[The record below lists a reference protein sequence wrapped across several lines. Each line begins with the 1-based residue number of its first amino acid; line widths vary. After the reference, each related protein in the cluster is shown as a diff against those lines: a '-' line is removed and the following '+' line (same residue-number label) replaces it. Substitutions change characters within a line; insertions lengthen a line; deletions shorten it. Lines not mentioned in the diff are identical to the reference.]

1 MRPIR
6 RSPQMWTPREQPE
19 PIHTVA
25 GRGRT
30 QLGMRCSH
38 SDRLTQSVPKRLFV
52 LRVARGQDVVS
63 QARARGVEAGAIGT
77 VGLTHLHYDH
87 AGGAGQLPHATF
99 LFDSREW
106 APAVRGRL
114 LEGYRRGTV
123 DRPLDWRTLE
133 FAGATAGAGF
143 SHTLDLFGDD
153 SVRLVSTPGHSP
165 GHLSVLLRTA
175 SGPVLLWATPPIPAA
190 RSPRVTIRSP
200 APISLPTATRS
211 RVSGDGLMPIRPHP
225 SSAATT
231 TNSGQTCQRSTRE
244 RSRRSHLAVQSG
256 GGFHNLRPVT
266 FLM

>member
-1 MRPIR
+1 MSRPDAGVGVRFLRSWLSIR
-6 RSPQMWTPREQPE
+6 ARGALLIDTGLDASVLRDPAEQF
-19 PIHTVA
+19 
-25 GRGRT
+25 G
-30 QLGMRCSH
+30 
-38 SDRLTQSVPKRLFV
+38 SVLKRLFV

-77 VGLTHLHYDH
+77 VVLTHLHYDH

-175 SGPVLLWATPPIPAA
+175 SGACAAGGRRRLYPPRDRRGSRSA
-190 RSPRVTIRSP
+190 RPR
-200 APISLPTATRS
+200 RS
-211 RVSGDGLMPIRPHP
+211 RCLPQL
-225 SSAATT
+225 A
-231 TNSGQTCQRSTRE
+231 RE
-244 RSRRSHLAVQSG
+244 SQAMG
-256 GGFHNLRPVT
+256 
-266 FLM
+266 